1 MSAGK
6 LRWASGY
13 SGGGSAGNEAR
24 WAGTGERGRDK
35 TAASRPCVGGVRCER
50 YQRLTPLQSA
60 SHPAM
65 PAGCER
71 KKTSQ
76 ISSLRASTALGPIG
90 AAP

>member
-6 LRWASGY
+6 LRWASGC
-13 SGGGSAGNEAR
+13 SGGGSAGKEAQ

-35 TAASRPCVGGVRCER
+35 TAASLGCVGGVRCEQ
-50 YQRLTPLQSA
+50 YQRLARSKAA
-60 SHPAM
+60 SHSAM

-76 ISSLRASTALGPIG
+76 ISSLRASTALG
-90 AAP
+90 